1 MRKKNIILS
10 VWRQSIEQF
19 LIYRTTSVITFALA
33 VIFLLIQL
41 YIGNFYFDG
50 LTNIA
55 GWTKN
60 QYFILITFTN
70 SATYLYNIFFII
82 GHENF
87 SDLILEGDLDYS
99 LIRPVSSYWYIV
111 GTNIDIPSIFNL
123 LLSVLLLAKYL
134 QIEQVNLVQVLLLSV
149 MLMMSAITIFLIN
162 QICISVTFWISG
174 LTALYGAVEDMISFA
189 THPRQIFPKIV
200 QNIFT
205 FVIPI
210 LLVTN
215 IPVEVVI
222 GRVSWLYLFYFGIII
237 VILYIISILMWKY
250 GTKKYSSA
258 N

>member
-1 MRKKNIILS
+1 MRKKNVVLS
-10 VWRQSIEQF
+10 IWQQSIEQF

-41 YIGNFYFDG
+41 YIGNFYFAG
-50 LTNIA
+50 ISSVA

-87 SDLILEGDLDYS
+87 SDAILQGDLDYS
-99 LIRPVSSYWYIV
+99 LVRPVSSYWYVV
-111 GTNIDIPSIFNL
+111 GTNIDIPSIFNFFLSFAL
-123 LLSVLLLAKYL
+123 LVKYL
-134 QIEQVNLVQVLLLSV
+134 HIEKASLDQLVLIIVELI
-149 MLMMSAITIFLIN
+149 MSSITIFLIN
-162 QICISVTFWISG
+162 QICISVTFWING

-200 QNIFT
+200 QYIFT
-205 FVIPI
+205 FLIPI

-222 GRVSWLYLFYFGIII
+222 GRVSWTYLLYFGIII
-237 VILYIISILMWKY
+237 AILYVISILMWKY
-250 GTKKYSSA
+250 GTKKYSSV